1 MELSSAIVTTPPLD
15 AASVILLRDGTLE
28 LEVLLLRRHSQSAV
42 LGGAWVFAGGKVD
55 TADSALVPLLDQPAG
70 TLHSALNE
78 PALTPQAAGALH
90 VAAIREAF
98 EECGVLLATTAASG
112 RQPAA
117 APVWEQATAL
127 LQAGHGFAALLQTL
141 GLVLDTRSLAPWTR
155 WITPRMPS
163 HAMGKRFDTRF
174 FVAVLPPGQEARHD
188 THETTE
194 TLWLTPRAALQRYW
208 DGQLPMAPPQ
218 LMSLVQ
224 LARHTSVAAVLQAAR
239 ALPPPTIEP
248 EPQDLDGERI
258 ICYPGDALHAVA
270 TRALPGPTRL
280 VHRNGR
286 FEPWDGFAALFT

>member
-15 AASVILLRDGTLE
+15 AASVVLLRDGAPG

-55 TADSALVPLLDQPAG
+55 AADSALVPLLDQPA
-70 TLHSALNE
+70 TALHTALNE
-78 PALTPQAAGALH
+78 PALSAQAAGALH

-98 EECGVLLATTAASG
+98 EECGVLLATAAAPQG
-112 RQPAA
+112 QPAA
-117 APVWEQATAL
+117 TPVWQQAVAL

-141 GLVLDTRSLAPWTR
+141 SLVLDTRSLAPWTR

-174 FVAVLPPGQEARHD
+174 FVAALPPGQEARHD
-188 THETTE
+188 AYETTE

-224 LARHTSVAAVLQAAR
+224 LARHASVAAVLQAAR

-270 TRALPGPTRL
+270 GRALPGPTRL